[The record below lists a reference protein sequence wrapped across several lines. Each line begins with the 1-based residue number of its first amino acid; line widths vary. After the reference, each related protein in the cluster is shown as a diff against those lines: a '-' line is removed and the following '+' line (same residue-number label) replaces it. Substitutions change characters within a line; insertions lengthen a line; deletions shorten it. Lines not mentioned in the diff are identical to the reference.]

1 MAPVGFCR
9 SGNPCYIFNKL
20 IMNSNLKGI
29 ILAAG
34 KGTRLLPATLAASK
48 PLLPLYDKPMIY
60 YSLETLIR
68 LGIRDILFIVSQD
81 DLKTFKNIFGTGD
94 QLGLNFSY
102 LVQPI
107 QRGISDAYLIA
118 ENFVKGSSSVLAL
131 CDNLFIGKDYFYHA
145 NQALKKMQESGSCVF
160 GLEVPDPEKFAVV
173 EFDKEGKVV
182 GVEEKPTKPKTN
194 TIIPGLF
201 FFDSKSIEF
210 AKNIKPSNRG
220 ELEICDLYLQYLK
233 INQFNIEMLD
243 KSIQWFDAGSADSL
257 LEASNA
263 LKNYSQNSQ
272 NYLGYYEIASYEMKF
287 SSEEQLQKIGNSLK
301 SSQYGQNIL
310 SYLAKI

>member
-1 MAPVGFCR
+1 
-9 SGNPCYIFNKL
+9 
-20 IMNSNLKGI
+20 MNSNLKGI

-34 KGTRLLPATLAASK
+34 KGTRLFPATLAASK

-68 LGIRDILFIVSQD
+68 LGIKDILFIVSQD
-81 DLKTFKNIFGTGD
+81 DLQTFKNIFGTGD

-118 ENFVKGSSSVLAL
+118 ENFAKGSPSVLAL
-131 CDNLFIGKDYFYHA
+131 SDNIFIGTEYFNHA
-145 NQALKKMQESGSCVF
+145 IQALKKMNESGSCVF

-182 GVEEKPTKPKTN
+182 GVEEKPTNPKTN

-201 FFDSKSIEF
+201 LFDSKATEF

-233 INQFNIEMLD
+233 IAQFSIEMLD

-263 LKNYSQNSQ
+263 LKKYSQSSN

-287 SSEEQLQKIGNSLK
+287 SSKEQLQKIGNSLK

-310 SYLAKI
+310 SYLANI